1 MLLNIVEDQF
11 PVLDSAWQ
19 DVESTLYD
27 HYYEPDVEAARAL
40 YSAIAAHYLPGPAVW
55 PMIVAPPGSM
65 KTELVQAM
73 DGLPRLHLI
82 DRLTQNSFISGQ
94 IDDKGKPRNGSA
106 SLLQRIGTD
115 GIIVYPDFSTILSMK
130 SEARGSILAQM
141 RRIYDGRLRNEYGTS
156 ENLADRSWTGRITFA
171 VATTPDVDQQ
181 YSMFQVL
188 GERFVMVRWKRPNGV
203 EAALCAMN
211 QDRASTQRE
220 LRQAVNSLLVGLD
233 QTEPSVSCEFQRR
246 IAALSE
252 FAVRARTH
260 VPREGYSK
268 TVIYE
273 PEAEAPT
280 RMAQQ
285 LIQLTKGSAML
296 DRRRM
301 VDDDDF
307 KIAKRA
313 AFDSIPASRRKIIDA
328 IIAEQSTKLAFVAKS
343 TRVYAVE
350 DLAIQGLVTNDR
362 LSNLATDLLQTAA
375 II

>member
-1 MLLNIVEDQF
+1 MLLNIAEDRF
-11 PVLDSAWQ
+11 AILDSPWQ

-27 HYYEPDVEAARAL
+27 HYYEPDIEAARAL

-73 DGLPRLHLI
+73 DGVPRLHLI

-94 IDDKGKPRNGSA
+94 IDDKAKPRNGSA
-106 SLLQRIGTD
+106 SLLQRIGAD
-115 GIIVYPDFSTILSMK
+115 GIIVYPDFSTILSMN

-156 ENLADRSWTGRITFA
+156 ENLADRTWTGRITFA

-181 YSMFQVL
+181 YSMFQTL
-188 GERFVMVRWKRPNGV
+188 GERFVMVRWNRPNGV
-203 EAALCAMN
+203 EAAICAMN
-211 QDRASTQRE
+211 QDRPTAQRE
-220 LRQAVNSLLVGLD
+220 LRDVVNRLLNELD
-233 QTEPSVSCEFQRR
+233 RTEPSVAPDLQLR

-268 TVIYE
+268 AVIYE

-280 RMAQQ
+280 RLAQQ
-285 LIQLTKGSAML
+285 LIQLAKGSAML
-296 DRRRM
+296 DRQLT
-301 VDDDDF
+301 VDDADF
-307 KIAKRA
+307 KIARRA

-328 IIAEQSTKLAFVAKS
+328 IISEQGIKLASVAKS
-343 TRVYAVE
+343 TRAYAVE
-350 DLAIQGLVTNDR
+350 DLRIQGLVRNDG
-362 LSNLATDLLQTAA
+362 LSKLAIDLLQTAG
-375 II
+375 IL